1 MRNAGCGDVFNSA
14 RPENPYPQDVD
25 LLKVISDAIVV
36 SFNPEKASAEFAAG
50 VTQMVRE
57 KYNKRLEEERAAGG
71 AGD

>member
-1 MRNAGCGDVFNSA
+1 MTSSIRRD
-14 RPENPYPQDVD
+14 PKNPDPRDVD
-25 LLKVISDAIVV
+25 LLKAISDAIVV
-36 SFNPEKASAEFAAG
+36 SFNPEKASAEFAAE